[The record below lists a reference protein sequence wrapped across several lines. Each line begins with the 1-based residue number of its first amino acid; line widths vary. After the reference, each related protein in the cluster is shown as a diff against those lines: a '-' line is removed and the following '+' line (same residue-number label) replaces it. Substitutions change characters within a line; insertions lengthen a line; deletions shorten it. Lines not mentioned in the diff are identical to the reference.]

1 MQPTFLCWLPPG
13 GTPLARGKERPEVK
27 GVSSWVTFPS
37 SHSPQPLLPQ
47 TQSQPHDA
55 EGRKRTEGILI
66 QRAIPAWV
74 GGFFPLRNKSFIKNI
89 LDSFILFFF

>member
-13 GTPLARGKERPEVK
+13 GTPLARGKERPEGK

-55 EGRKRTEGILI
+55 EGRTRTESNPSNPSLG
-66 QRAIPAWV
+66 W
-74 GGFFPLRNKSFIKNI
+74 GFFPPQKQIFHKEHP
-89 LDSFILFFF
+89 